1 MKKFFKVLLYAVL
14 FIALAIG
21 GLLIYINSKGIP
33 RYEPQ
38 AIDLSVEITP
48 ERVLQGKKLANTLCV
63 ECHYDENT
71 GKLTGKFSA
80 DLPPEFGKIYSRNI
94 TQDNFYGIGKWSD
107 GDIVRLLRTGV
118 RPDGEY
124 LPAYM
129 PKFPLM
135 ADEDIYSVVAWLRS
149 DDERIQ
155 ASTIEAPAS
164 EPSLLTYALTQ
175 FVMKPYPLPTQ
186 AITVPDSNDAVA
198 LGRYLATG
206 QLACYACHSKD
217 FKDMNELEPEKSL
230 GFFGGGN
237 HMLRMDGS
245 EIITPNI
252 TMNKEKGIG
261 NYTKEQ
267 FIEAVKFGKTP
278 KGQVGYPMVPYVH
291 FTEKEIGAIYEY
303 LKTVPVI

>member
-1 MKKFFKVLLYAVL
+1 MKKVLKVLLYTVLVLVIAVV
-14 FIALAIG
+14 A
-21 GLLIYINSKGIP
+21 LLIYINAKGIP
-33 RYEPQ
+33 TYEP
-38 AIDLSVEITP
+38 ALVEATVEITP
-48 ERVLQGKKLANTLCV
+48 TRVLQGKKLASTLCV

-107 GDIVRLLRTGV
+107 GDIIRLLRTGV
-118 RPDGEY
+118 CPDGEY

-129 PKFPLM
+129 PKFPLL
-135 ADEDIYSVVAWLRS
+135 ADEDLYSVVAWLRS
-149 DDERIQ
+149 DDERVQ
-155 ASTIEAPAS
+155 ASSVEAPAS
-164 EPSLLTYALTQ
+164 EPSLLTKALTQ
-175 FVMKPYPLPTQ
+175 FVMKPYPMPVKPIL
-186 AITVPDSNDAVA
+186 VPDSNDAVA
-198 LGRYLATG
+198 LGKYLATG

-237 HMLRMDGS
+237 HMLRMDGT
-245 EIITPNI
+245 EVITPNI

-267 FIEAVKFGKTP
+267 FIEAVKFGKSP
-278 KGQVGYPMVPYVH
+278 KGQLNYPMVPYVQ
-291 FTEKEIGAIYEY
+291 FSEKEIGAIYEY
-303 LKTVPVI
+303 LKTVPVL